1 MELFW
6 LLLPVAV
13 ACGIMEGK
21 RKGQALKEADEA
33 ARRALREEKE
43 AGGRAESSAAVW
55 RVLMDVYTKLRRAGV
70 SLRSPWISGCIAAIE
85 AGRDCPPDV
94 AILALI
100 KTGEDLAGGRWD
112 TDKTAEYFA
121 DAAAELS
128 RL

>member
-1 MELFW
+1 M
-6 LLLPVAV
+6 LPVAIV
-13 ACGIMEGK
+13 CGVLKGK
-21 RKGQALKEADEA
+21 RRGQALWEADEA
-33 ARRALREEKE
+33 ARKALNEEE
-43 AGGRAESSAAVW
+43 AGGRAEPSEAVC
-55 RVLMDVYTKLRRAGV
+55 RVLRDIYTKLRRGGV

-94 AILALI
+94 AIQALI

-112 TDKTAEYFA
+112 DDKTAEYFA